1 MQPQNVNYCEQYSLK
16 SNKVLDNN
24 FHLSDDMY
32 RSKFPVL
39 TWELRLL
46 RVGNNN
52 STNGAAT
59 YICTLITL

>member
-32 RSKFPVL
+32 RSKVSRFDM
-39 TWELRLL
+39 
-46 RVGNNN
+46 RVK
-52 STNGAAT
+52 
-59 YICTLITL
+59 TLESW